1 MTLLSVLPAG
11 YDTQIGEQGSALSA
25 GQAQRI
31 ALARAVYRDPFLVVL
46 DEPNSNLDSDGEEA
60 LTQAILGV
68 RERKGIVVVIAHRP
82 SAIAGVDRLMMMNQ
96 GPHPDHRPEG
106 RGPGQSVATAA
117 PWTAAAQGRSGQR
130 ERWRMKI
137 PRFIHAIS
145 ERLEKWATELL
156 PAAAP
161 GSSRYSIHR
170 HLLAGGLIVLLLAG
184 GVGGWAATTQIAGA
198 LIAQGS
204 VVVDSNVKKVQHPT
218 GGVVGKLNVQDGDR
232 VKAGDILVQ
241 LDDTITR
248 ANLAIVTKG
257 LDELAARKA
266 RLEAER
272 DGAESVTFPRM
283 LLAHA
288 EDAPVA
294 IAIAN
299 ERKLFE
305 LRRTARLGQ
314 KAQLRQR
321 ITQLQDE
328 ISGQTAQQ
336 EAKAREISLIG
347 KELDG
352 VRELWKN
359 NLVQIT
365 RLTALERD
373 AARLE
378 GERAQLIAAVAQTK
392 GKISET
398 ELQIIQIDQDL
409 SSEVAKDMREVD
421 AKYGEFVER
430 KVAAE
435 DQLKRIDIRA
445 PQDGVVLESKVHTV
459 GGVISAGDAIMLI
472 VPESDNLQVEAK
484 INPRDIDQ
492 IQVGQPAM
500 LRFSAFNLRTTP
512 EINGTIT
519 RIAADATADQRTG
532 QTYYNTRIAMTK
544 GEIAR
549 LGEVKL
555 IPGMPVEAFVQ
566 TGERSVMSYLI
577 KPLQDQFMRAF
588 REK

>member
-1 MTLLSVLPAG
+1 MT
-11 YDTQIGEQGSALSA
+11 GELHFKKAS
-25 GQAQRI
+25 I
-31 ALARAVYRDPFLVVL
+31 
-46 DEPNSNLDSDGEEA
+46 
-60 LTQAILGV
+60 
-68 RERKGIVVVIAHRP
+68 
-82 SAIAGVDRLMMMNQ
+82 
-96 GPHPDHRPEG
+96 
-106 RGPGQSVATAA
+106 
-117 PWTAAAQGRSGQR
+117 RS
-130 ERWRMKI
+130 
-137 PRFIHAIS
+137 
-145 ERLEKWATELL
+145 
-156 PAAAP
+156 
-161 GSSRYSIHR
+161 
-170 HLLAGGLIVLLLAG
+170 HLLAGMAAAALLVVGA
-184 GVGGWAATTQIAGA
+184 GGWAGTTEIAGA
-198 LIAQGS
+198 VVAPGV

-272 DGAESVTFPRM
+272 DGTDAIVFPPQ
-283 LLAHA
+283 LLARENDPA
-288 EDAPVA
+288 VSVA
-294 IAIAN
+294 LAN

-305 LRRTARLGQ
+305 LRRSARLGQ

-328 ISGQTAQQ
+328 IRGLSAQQ
-336 EAKAREISLIG
+336 DAKAREIALIG
-347 KELDG
+347 KELEG

-365 RLTALERD
+365 RMTALERD

-378 GERAQLIAAVAQTK
+378 GERAQLMAAVAQAK
-392 GKISET
+392 GKIAET
-398 ELQIIQIDQDL
+398 ELQVIQIDQDL

-421 AKYGEFVER
+421 AKFGEFVER

-459 GGVISAGDAIMLI
+459 GGVIPAGDAIMLI
-472 VPESDNLQVEAK
+472 VPETDNLMVEAK
-484 INPRDIDQ
+484 VNPHDIDKV
-492 IQVGQPAM
+492 QVGQSAV

-512 EINGTIT
+512 EINGTVT
-519 RIAADATADQRTG
+519 RVSADTTMDQRTG
-532 QTYYNTRIAMTK
+532 QNYYTTRIAMPK
-544 GEIAR
+544 SEMAR
-549 LGEVKL
+549 LGDVKL

-566 TGERSVMSYLI
+566 TGERTVMSYLI
-577 KPLQDQFMRAF
+577 KPLQDQFTRAF

>member
-1 MTLLSVLPAG
+1 
-11 YDTQIGEQGSALSA
+11 
-25 GQAQRI
+25 
-31 ALARAVYRDPFLVVL
+31 
-46 DEPNSNLDSDGEEA
+46 
-60 LTQAILGV
+60 
-68 RERKGIVVVIAHRP
+68 
-82 SAIAGVDRLMMMNQ
+82 
-96 GPHPDHRPEG
+96 
-106 RGPGQSVATAA
+106 
-117 PWTAAAQGRSGQR
+117 
-130 ERWRMKI
+130 
-137 PRFIHAIS
+137 
-145 ERLEKWATELL
+145 
-156 PAAAP
+156 
-161 GSSRYSIHR
+161 
-170 HLLAGGLIVLLLAG
+170 
-184 GVGGWAATTQIAGA
+184 
-198 LIAQGS
+198 
-204 VVVDSNVKKVQHPT
+204 VKKVQHPT

-257 LDELAARKA
+257 LDELAARKS

-288 EDAPVA
+288 EEAPVA

-305 LRRTARLGQ
+305 LRRSARLGQ

-328 ISGQTAQQ
+328 ISGVNAQQ

-347 KELDG
+347 KELEG

-459 GGVISAGDAIMLI
+459 GGVIQAGDAIMLI
-472 VPESDNLQVEAK
+472 VPETDNLQVEAK
-484 INPRDIDQ
+484 ISPRDIDQ
-492 IQVGQPAM
+492 IQVGQSAM

-519 RIAADATADQRTG
+519 RIAADTTADQRTG

-566 TGERSVMSYLI
+566 TGERSVMSYLM

>member
-1 MTLLSVLPAG
+1 MKV
-11 YDTQIGEQGSALSA
+11 
-25 GQAQRI
+25 AQQDSTMVERI
-31 ALARAVYRDPFLVVL
+31 
-46 DEPNSNLDSDGEEA
+46 EEW
-60 LTQAILGV
+60 I
-68 RERKGIVVVIAHRP
+68 RK
-82 SAIAGVDRLMMMNQ
+82 LM
-96 GPHPDHRPEG
+96 
-106 RGPGQSVATAA
+106 
-117 PWTAAAQGRSGQR
+117 
-130 ERWRMKI
+130 
-137 PRFIHAIS
+137 
-145 ERLEKWATELL
+145 
-156 PAAAP
+156 PAATP
-161 GSSRYSIHR
+161 GSSRDSIYR
-170 HLLAGGLIVLLLAG
+170 HLLAGGVVVLLLAF
-184 GVGGWAATTQIAGA
+184 GVGGWAATTQISGA

-204 VVVDSNVKKVQHPT
+204 IVVDSNVKRLQHPT

-248 ANLAIVTKG
+248 ANLAIITKG

-272 DGAESVTFPRM
+272 DGAESVAFPSE
-283 LLAHA
+283 LLARIN
-288 EDAPVA
+288 ETPVA
-294 IAIAN
+294 VAVAN

-305 LRRTARLGQ
+305 LRRSARLGQ
-314 KAQLRQR
+314 KAQLKQR

-328 ISGQTAQQ
+328 IGGLSAQQ
-336 EAKAREISLIG
+336 DAKVHEITLIG
-347 KELDG
+347 KELEG

-378 GERAQLIAAVAQTK
+378 GERGQLLAAVAQTK
-392 GKISET
+392 GKITET
-398 ELQIIQIDQDL
+398 ELQVIQIDQDL

-421 AKYGEFVER
+421 AKFGEFVER

-459 GGVISAGDAIMLI
+459 GGVIPAGDTIMLI
-472 VPESDNLQVEAK
+472 VPESDNLLVEAK
-484 INPRDIDQ
+484 VNPRDIDQ
-492 IQVGQPAM
+492 VQVGQSAV

-512 EINGTIT
+512 EINGIVT
-519 RIAADATADQRTG
+519 RVSADTATDQRTG
-532 QTYYNTRIAMTK
+532 QSYYTTRIAMTK
-544 GEIAR
+544 NEIAR
-549 LGEVKL
+549 LGNIKL

-566 TGERSVMSYLI
+566 TGERTVLSYLI

>member
-1 MTLLSVLPAG
+1 
-11 YDTQIGEQGSALSA
+11 
-25 GQAQRI
+25 
-31 ALARAVYRDPFLVVL
+31 
-46 DEPNSNLDSDGEEA
+46 
-60 LTQAILGV
+60 
-68 RERKGIVVVIAHRP
+68 
-82 SAIAGVDRLMMMNQ
+82 
-96 GPHPDHRPEG
+96 
-106 RGPGQSVATAA
+106 
-117 PWTAAAQGRSGQR
+117 
-130 ERWRMKI
+130 MKI
-137 PRFIHAIS
+137 PKFIHVFS

-161 GSSRYSIHR
+161 GSSRNSIHR
-170 HLLAGGLIVLLLAG
+170 HLLAGCLIVLLLAG

-204 VVVDSNVKKVQHPT
+204 VVVDLNVKKVQHPT

-232 VKAGDILVQ
+232 VKAGAILVQ

-248 ANLAIVTKG
+248 GNLAIVTKG

-272 DGAESVTFPRM
+272 DGAESVSFPRM

-288 EDAPVA
+288 ERGPGRHCIGQRAQAV
-294 IAIAN
+294 
-299 ERKLFE
+299 
-305 LRRTARLGQ
+305 RTASQRPARAESTIETADHPVTGRNQRVECPTGGQ
-314 KAQLRQR
+314 GPRDR
-321 ITQLQDE
+321 
-328 ISGQTAQQ
+328 
-336 EAKAREISLIG
+336 LIG

-378 GERAQLIAAVAQTK
+378 GERAQLVAAVAQTK

-459 GGVISAGDAIMLI
+459 GGVIPAGDAIMLI

-484 INPRDIDQ
+484 INPR
-492 IQVGQPAM
+492 
-500 LRFSAFNLRTTP
+500 
-512 EINGTIT
+512 
-519 RIAADATADQRTG
+519 
-532 QTYYNTRIAMTK
+532 
-544 GEIAR
+544 
-549 LGEVKL
+549 
-555 IPGMPVEAFVQ
+555 
-566 TGERSVMSYLI
+566 
-577 KPLQDQFMRAF
+577 
-588 REK
+588 

>member
-1 MTLLSVLPAG
+1 
-11 YDTQIGEQGSALSA
+11 
-25 GQAQRI
+25 
-31 ALARAVYRDPFLVVL
+31 
-46 DEPNSNLDSDGEEA
+46 
-60 LTQAILGV
+60 
-68 RERKGIVVVIAHRP
+68 
-82 SAIAGVDRLMMMNQ
+82 
-96 GPHPDHRPEG
+96 
-106 RGPGQSVATAA
+106 
-117 PWTAAAQGRSGQR
+117 
-130 ERWRMKI
+130 MKI
-137 PRFIHAIS
+137 PQFIPDLS
-145 ERLEKWATELL
+145 ERLEKWAAEML

-161 GSSRYSIHR
+161 GSARDSIHR
-170 HLLAGGLIVLLLAG
+170 HLLAGALIVLLLAG

-257 LDELAARKA
+257 LDELTARKA

-272 DGAESVTFPRM
+272 DGTDSVTFPRM

-288 EDAPVA
+288 DEAPVA

-299 ERKLFE
+299 ERRLFE

-321 ITQLQDE
+321 ITQLEEE
-328 ISGQTAQQ
+328 IRGLSAQQ

-347 KELDG
+347 KELEG

-378 GERAQLIAAVAQTK
+378 GERAQLLAAVAQTR

-459 GGVISAGDAIMLI
+459 GGVIPAGDAIMLI
-472 VPESDNLQVEAK
+472 VPETDNLQVEAK
-484 INPRDIDQ
+484 VNARDIDQ
-492 IQVGQPAM
+492 IQVGQSAM
-500 LRFSAFNLRTTP
+500 LRFSAFNLRATP
-512 EINGTIT
+512 EITGTIT
-519 RIAADATADQRTG
+519 RVAADATTDQRTG
-532 QTYYNTRIAMTK
+532 LTYYITRIAMTK

-566 TGERSVMSYLI
+566 TGERSVMSYLM